1 MSAASNKEPKGPL
14 PTVEQ
19 AGASDAD
26 LSKIHAVL
34 QREKPEPVEGYSP
47 IPIFLIFLISAMV
60 FWAGVY
66 LEKFRG
72 NWDPLVYNHRFT
84 GAAAGATA
92 TVALTPDS
100 PAWIRRGQR
109 LYTSKCQACHGPAG
123 MGVPGAFP
131 PLAGAEWVVGED
143 SELFLPK
150 ILIYGLQGAIRV
162 RGLDY
167 NGNMPAQSAY
177 SDAQIAQVASFIRS
191 QWGNEGRPITA
202 EEVGAIRKLHG
213 QRAPW
218 DGPSLIEAVKA
229 SK

>member
-1 MSAASNKEPKGPL
+1 MSAASNRDPRGPL

-19 AGASDAD
+19 AGTSDAD
-26 LSKIHAVL
+26 LSKVHAVL

-47 IPIFLIFLISAMV
+47 IPIFFIFLISAMV

-72 NWDPLVYNHRFT
+72 NWDPLVYDHRFS
-84 GAAAGATA
+84 GGGSAVVA
-92 TVALTPDS
+92 VALTPDS
-100 PAWIRRGQR
+100 PEWIRRGQR
-109 LYTSKCQACHGPAG
+109 LYTANCQACHGPAG

-143 SELFLPK
+143 SEKYLPRV
-150 ILIYGLQGAIRV
+150 LLHGLQGAIRV

-177 SDAQIAQVASFIRS
+177 TNAQIAQVSSFIRS
-191 QWGNEGRPITA
+191 QWGNNARPITE
-202 EEVGAIRKLHG
+202 EEVAEVRRLHG
-213 QRAPW
+213 QRGPW
-218 DGPSLIEAVKA
+218 DGPSLIEAVNA